1 MSEVMVASHKG
12 HCSHCLDRP
21 RKSAVGIHS
30 AKYRA
35 AGLDKQQF
43 CQPSWIDHI

>member
-12 HCSHCLDRP
+12 HCTDLDRL
-21 RKSAVGIHS
+21 RKSAVSIHS

-35 AGLDKQQF
+35 ASLDKQQF